1 MVAVMVGRM
10 TVSEIWRFPAK
21 SMGGE
26 QVEQVSVGEL
36 GIKGD
41 RAWAIRDVTNGTIL
55 TARREP
61 LLLMATAAL
70 ANGRP
75 TIRLEDG
82 RQLST
87 DDELSAWL
95 ERPVELVPAGST
107 PGTYENPRDIER
119 EDDWRSWQGPIGS
132 FHDGESRMSMVS
144 TRSLGDHERRRF
156 RLNLVLEGAD
166 EDLDE
171 DRLVGHDL
179 TIGSVGI
186 HVRKQ
191 IERCIMVTRAQPG
204 IEADRSVLKRVARE
218 RGNRMGVGLLVYR
231 EGTLAVGDV
240 LHPVPD

>member
-1 MVAVMVGRM
+1 MFAVMDGRM
-10 TVSEIWRFPAK
+10 RVSEIWRFPVK

-36 GIKGD
+36 GITGD
-41 RAWAIRDVTNGTIL
+41 RAWALRDVSNGTIL
-55 TARREP
+55 TARRER
-61 LLLMATAAL
+61 LLLMATATL
-70 ANGRP
+70 TNGHP

-82 RQLST
+82 RLLTT

-95 ERPVELVPAGST
+95 DRPVELVPAGST
-107 PGTYENPRDIER
+107 PGTYENPRDVEH
-119 EDDWRSWQGPIGS
+119 EDDWMSWQGPIGS

-144 TRSLGDHERRRF
+144 TRSLGAHERRRF
-156 RLNLVLEGAD
+156 RLNLVLEGASD
-166 EDLDE
+166 ELDE
-171 DRLVGHDL
+171 DRLVGRDA

-186 HVRKQ
+186 HVRKP

-204 IEADRSVLKRVARE
+204 IEADLSVLKWVARE
-218 RGNRMGVGLLVYR
+218 RENRMGVGLRVYR